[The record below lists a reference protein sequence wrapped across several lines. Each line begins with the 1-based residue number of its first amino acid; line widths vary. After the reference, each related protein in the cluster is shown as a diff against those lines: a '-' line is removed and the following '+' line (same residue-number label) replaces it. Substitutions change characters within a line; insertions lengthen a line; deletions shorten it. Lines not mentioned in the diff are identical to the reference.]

1 MVWIYSIVVLCATT
15 IGAIAGLG
23 GGVIIKP
30 CFDMLGYHDAATIGV
45 YSSIA
50 VFTMC
55 IVSIIKQLRH
65 GSRFDVLTVVMI
77 SLGSI
82 LGGFAGESVFNL
94 VNQQFSSQ
102 GTVKGIQAILLA
114 VTLVC
119 ILIYTLNKSKI
130 KTYRV
135 KNIAVIT
142 LLGFVLG
149 VISVF
154 LGIGGGPMNIALL
167 TIFFSFD
174 MKECVVYS
182 IATIFFSQISKL
194 SQVYIANQFT
204 AYDMSPILF
213 ICVASVIGGYLG
225 TWLNNRLDNRQVEKV
240 YIATMACLLLL
251 SCFNAYRGFFG

>member
-1 MVWIYSIVVLCATT
+1 MIWIYSIVVVLATT

-55 IVSIIKQLRH
+55 IVSILKQAKN
-65 GSRFDVLTVVMI
+65 GARFDVMTVVMI
-77 SLGSI
+77 SIGSI
-82 LGGFAGESVFNL
+82 LGGFAGEAVFNQ
-94 VNQQFSSQ
+94 VNALFPSN
-102 GTVKGIQAILLA
+102 GIVKGIQAVLLA
-114 VTLVC
+114 ITLFA
-119 ILIYTLNKSKI
+119 ILIYTLNKEKV

-135 KNIAVIT
+135 KNKFIII

-149 VISVF
+149 VVSVF

-174 MKECVVYS
+174 MKESVIYS

-194 SQVYIANQFT
+194 GQVYVANQFQ
-204 AYDMSPILF
+204 AYDLSPVLY
-213 ICVASVIGGYLG
+213 ICIAAVLGGYLG
-225 TWLNNRLDNRQVEKV
+225 TFFNHKLDNRQIEKV
-240 YIATMACLLLL
+240 YIITMICLLFL